1 MAVTT
6 YYFSL
11 NASSA
16 PSSTV
21 YVFVSSNLSSTPTKA
36 SLVSGQ
42 AYLRTTASTY
52 SSLASPVYVWLSSN
66 SSSYV
71 DSGLAFAN
79 GRKYATMSTSTTSSN
94 APLNTVATTA
104 GTNKI
109 DQLEIDNY
117 VYDIDLP
124 VDATPVV
131 ASVQTNKYK
140 APTSSEGSTYDV
152 GSNGQVLTS
161 NGTTCYWAT
170 PSGGSA
176 LITSSDVSEER
187 ISVPST
193 MKILKVMV
201 PICWNASGDGGYGV
215 KMYIHYSNGGTSFIN
230 VQYPST
236 GREQDYCTYKE
247 FEIVKGSTYGTTINY
262 LGKVIEH
269 NDEEREHQVSVY
281 NLARSGGYIDQFY
294 IDPNLAENTF
304 DDDQVQVYYQI
315 FE

>member
-52 SSLASPVYVWLSSN
+52 SSLASPVYIWLSSN

-94 APLNTVATTA
+94 APLNTVATTV

-131 ASVQTNKYK
+131 ASVQTNKFL
-140 APTSSEGSTYDV
+140 APTSSGGSTYGA

-161 NGTTCYWAT
+161 NGTTHYWAT
-170 PSGGSA
+170 PSGGGG
-176 LITSSDVSEER
+176 LTVSSDVSEER
-187 ISVPST
+187 ILVPST

-201 PICWNASGDGGYGV
+201 PISWNADGGGGTDVDLYV
-215 KMYIHYSNGGTSFIN
+215 HFSNGGVNYTN
-230 VQYPST
+230 VQATSS
-236 GREQDYCTYKE
+236 GREIHYCTYKE
-247 FEIVKGSTYGTTINY
+247 FEITKGYQYSSGRYYLVKVT
-262 LGKVIEH
+262 EH
-269 NDEEREHQVSVY
+269 NDEETKDQISTY
-281 NLARSGGYIDQFY
+281 SLYTTGYIDQFY
-294 IDPNLAENTF
+294 IDPNLAKNTF